1 MSRKATQSRASRS
14 PTTSRS
20 SSTEAGEAIT
30 ALLSARGVSQYAAA
44 KTSNTSQSYLNQ
56 VANGARLPSAGWLE
70 TISSALNLS
79 DEERAALHRA
89 AARSHG
95 FKIDLT

>member
-1 MSRKATQSRASRS
+1 MSARKAPGRRS
-14 PTTSRS
+14 STTSPS
-20 SSTEAGEAIT
+20 NPTEAGEALS
-30 ALLSARGVSQYAAA
+30 ALLSARGVSQYAVA

-70 TISSALNLS
+70 TISQALDLS

-95 FKIDLT
+95 FKIDLS